1 MDLFL
6 IPFLFSIFLF
16 LPTSSSS
23 STITLPLTTFPSI
36 PLTDHPWKTINYL
49 ISASLNRAQH
59 LKAPQTKSNT
69 SIQNVSLFP
78 RSYGAYS
85 ISLAFGT
92 PPQNLSF
99 VFDTGSSLVW
109 FPCTAGYR
117 CSNCSFPN
125 VDAAT
130 IPRFLPKLSS
140 SAKIIGCRNPKCA
153 WIFGPNLN
161 STCRNCNPKSRNCSD
176 SCPGYGIQ
184 YGSGATAGFLLSE
197 TLDFPKKRVP
207 DFLVGCSVL
216 SVHQPAGI
224 AGFGRG
230 PESLPSQMRLKRFS
244 YCLVSRRFDD
254 SPVSS
259 PLVLDSGS
267 ESDESKSNSL
277 IYAPFRENPSGSNAA
292 FREYYYLSL
301 RRILI
306 GRKPVKFSYKYLVP
320 DSTGNG
326 GAIIDS
332 GSTFTFLDKPIFEAV
347 AEELEKQLVKYPRAK
362 GVEAQ
367 SGLRPCFDISKEES
381 VKFPELVLKFKG
393 GAKLS
398 LPPVNYL
405 ALVTDAGVVCLTMMT
420 DVAVVGGGGGP
431 AIIFG
436 AFQQQN
442 VLVEYDLARDRI
454 GFRKQRCTSN

>member
-1 MDLFL
+1 MK
-6 IPFLFSIFLF
+6 
-16 LPTSSSS
+16 
-23 STITLPLTTFPSI
+23 FP
-36 PLTDHPWKTINYL
+36 
-49 ISASLNRAQH
+49 
-59 LKAPQTKSNT
+59 
-69 SIQNVSLFP
+69 
-78 RSYGAYS
+78 
-85 ISLAFGT
+85 
-92 PPQNLSF
+92 
-99 VFDTGSSLVW
+99 
-109 FPCTAGYR
+109 
-117 CSNCSFPN
+117 
-125 VDAAT
+125 
-130 IPRFLPKLSS
+130 
-140 SAKIIGCRNPKCA
+140 
-153 WIFGPNLN
+153 
-161 STCRNCNPKSRNCSD
+161 
-176 SCPGYGIQ
+176 
-184 YGSGATAGFLLSE
+184 
-197 TLDFPKKRVP
+197 
-207 DFLVGCSVL
+207 
-216 SVHQPAGI
+216 
-224 AGFGRG
+224 
-230 PESLPSQMRLKRFS
+230 
-244 YCLVSRRFDD
+244 
-254 SPVSS
+254 
-259 PLVLDSGS
+259 
-267 ESDESKSNSL
+267 
-277 IYAPFRENPSGSNAA
+277 
-292 FREYYYLSL
+292 
-301 RRILI
+301 
-306 GRKPVKFSYKYLVP
+306 YKYLVP